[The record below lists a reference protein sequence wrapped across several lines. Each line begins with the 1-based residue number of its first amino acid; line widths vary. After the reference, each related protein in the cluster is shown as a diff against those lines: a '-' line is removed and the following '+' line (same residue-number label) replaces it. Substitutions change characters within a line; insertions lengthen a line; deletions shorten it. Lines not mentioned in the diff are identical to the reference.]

1 MCFIGK
7 RKGDTD
13 MDILRDNIV
22 EESAITNID
31 WLRTHTPYTE
41 DNKS

>member
-1 MCFIGK
+1 
-7 RKGDTD
+7 

-31 WLRTHTPYTE
+31 WLRTHTQKITKKQE
-41 DNKS
+41 LILWNLR